1 MSLIVPLKGVP
12 SSLALSP
19 PKIFPS
25 TIKAAF
31 LAIID
36 DKKYINRKRF
46 LYKKFIC
53 LQVLLNILKPIP
65 IN

>member
-1 MSLIVPLKGVP
+1 MLP
-12 SSLALSP
+12 P
-19 PKIFPS
+19 PKIFPL

-31 LAIID
+31 LAIIN
-36 DKKYINRKRF
+36 DKKYTNYKRF

-53 LQVLLNILKPIP
+53 LQVFLDILKLAL